1 MTTKLGY
8 APEWGPEH
16 TKVVQKSLKTQAES
30 FTILEAIMKI

>member
-16 TKVVQKSLKTQAES
+16 TKIVKKSLKTKAEPFTS
-30 FTILEAIMKI
+30 FDRWLL

>member
-1 MTTKLGY
+1 MTDKLGY

-16 TKVVQKSLKTQAES
+16 AKAVEKSLSSIGKP